1 MTMHIHMYAMMR
13 HLSMQER
20 TGPNRA
26 GHVLVNAYLT
36 VILIMY
42 ESKGDGI
49 HPLMVALVQ

>member
-1 MTMHIHMYAMMR
+1 MYAMMM
-13 HLSMQER
+13 HLTVQER

-26 GHVLVNAYLT
+26 ARVSVNAYLT

-49 HPLMVALVQ
+49 HPLIVALVQ